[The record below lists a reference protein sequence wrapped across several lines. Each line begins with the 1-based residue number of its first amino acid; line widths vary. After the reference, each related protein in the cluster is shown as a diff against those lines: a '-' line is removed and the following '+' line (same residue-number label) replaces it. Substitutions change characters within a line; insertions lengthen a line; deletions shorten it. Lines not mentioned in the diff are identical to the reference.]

1 MLGKVMKYE
10 WRACGRLL
18 WPMFGLALAMSVL
31 LRLAFFVA
39 PRIWEPLG
47 YILGTVAGLAAVL
60 MLVAVVLLT
69 LVYTVV
75 RFYQSTMAGEAYLS
89 FTLPVSPSA
98 HLCGRLVVHSLFGI
112 VSGLVSIVSVF
123 ILVPGLFRVVFFE
136 GASIPVHVGGMG
148 TIEVPINGLPPSLAW
163 SLIGF
168 IVFCVVLSTVFN
180 ILRIYASLA
189 IGTRISRNRIL
200 GGIVGYL
207 LLYIVQSV
215 AAVPLVLLFIP
226 LFTERNMAFT
236 QRVLDIQIAD
246 ISGVYAMFELMMNMM
261 WFFVLIGIAI
271 SLLFAVAHFFIS
283 HYIFAKKLNVE

>member
-18 WPMFGLALAMSVL
+18 WPMFALALAMSVL

-39 PRIWEPLG
+39 PLIWEPIG
-47 YILGTVAGLAAVL
+47 YLLSTAAGITAVL

-89 FTLPVSPSA
+89 FTLPASPSA
-98 HLCGRLVVHSLFGI
+98 HLCGRLVVHSVFGI
-112 VSGLVSIVSVF
+112 VSGLVAIVAVF
-123 ILVPGLFRVVFFE
+123 ILVPGLFRVVFLE
-136 GASIPVHVGGMG
+136 GASIPVHVGGAG
-148 TIEVPINGLPPSLAW
+148 AIEVPIIGLPASLAW
-163 SLIGF
+163 SLLGF
-168 IVFCVVLSTVFN
+168 IIFSVVLGTVFN
-180 ILRIYASLA
+180 LLRIYASLA

-207 LLYIVQSV
+207 LLNVVQSV
-215 AAVPLVLLFIP
+215 AVVPTMLLFSRFIA
-226 LFTERNMAFT
+226 EGNMAFA
-236 QRVLDIQIAD
+236 QRVSSIIINDA
-246 ISGVYAMFELMMNMM
+246 SGVYAILESMVNMM
-261 WFFVLIGIAI
+261 WIFMLIGMVT

-283 HYIFAKKLNVE
+283 RYIFAKKLNVE